1 MARRVH
7 RGEKVPK
14 RNVTILFPDGVVP
27 RSDGRQETLQ
37 IDGYVFWSVSTGQ
50 VTCSAPGVRLP

>member
-7 RGEKVPK
+7 PGEKVP
-14 RNVTILFPDGVVP
+14 RRDVTVLFPDGVVP

-37 IDGYVFWSVSTGQ
+37 IDGYVSWWVSTGQ
-50 VTCSAPGVRLP
+50 VT